1 MTRSTSKTL
10 FMGALGLAALLAL
23 VVATSAVTQY
33 HSPTATLRPSGKLIL
48 PTVITL
54 RGGMG
59 SRSSRR
65 NAAMAEDEEEDTE
78 SSSSSSS
85 GAMSTE
91 EERDDESS
99 EASSS
104 SSSSEEDLTR
114 SRRRRTG
121 SGKAMRRGR
130 SKQHVEEESE
140 EESVSSSSSSSS
152 ASSSSAAEEEEEGE
166 ESSSS
171 SSTADGEDEEMEEDE
186 EKESGSRR
194 RRRMRRSKEDE
205 DESDTSSSSSAASTT
220 EESDGDDTGSVVE
233 ETETGEEEDEDG
245 EDDHRMAED
254 DESDFDQDYDD
265 TYGAPKRLTYSG
277 PESRE
282 MTVAN
287 SVDRD
292 LAEKVA
298 HDEGSE
304 LVVVDRDDHGASL
317 LSGLEFLRA
326 RHAEHGSAKSFCDVA
341 LEGGGAHVP
350 AHKCLL
356 AAISPEL
363 EALVNTADKKGVVKL
378 SGVEARGL
386 HAAIAFIYNGTVDIP
401 RADLPAVLKASDV
414 LSLRPLKNACLDNML
429 AGRNPSPE
437 IPDPA
442 PSTLNTACPGSMT
455 GLCPNQNTRTQGPE
469 GLS

>member
-1 MTRSTSKTL
+1 
-10 FMGALGLAALLAL
+10 
-23 VVATSAVTQY
+23 V
-33 HSPTATLRPSGKLIL
+33 
-48 PTVITL
+48 
-54 RGGMG
+54 
-59 SRSSRR
+59 
-65 NAAMAEDEEEDTE
+65 EED
-78 SSSSSSS
+78 
-85 GAMSTE
+85 
-91 EERDDESS
+91 
-99 EASSS
+99 
-104 SSSSEEDLTR
+104 SEED
-114 SRRRRTG
+114 
-121 SGKAMRRGR
+121 
-130 SKQHVEEESE
+130 
-140 EESVSSSSSSSS
+140 SVSSSSS
-152 ASSSSAAEEEEEGE
+152 SSSSAAEEEEEE

-171 SSTADGEDEEMEEDE
+171 SSTADDEDEEMDEDE

-194 RRRMRRSKEDE
+194 RMRRRMRRSKEHE

-220 EESDGDDTGSVVE
+220 DESDGDETGSVVE
-233 ETETGEEEDEDG
+233 ETETGEEEDEDEDE

-254 DESDFDQDYDD
+254 DESDFDEDD
-265 TYGAPKRLTYSG
+265 DNTYGAPKRLTYSG

-442 PSTLNTACPGSMT
+442 PKTLNKACPVSMT
-455 GLCPNQNTRTQGPE
+455 GLCPTQN
-469 GLS
+469 S

>member
-1 MTRSTSKTL
+1 MTRSTSKTF

-23 VVATSAVTQY
+23 VVATSAVMHHQ
-33 HSPTATLRPSGKLIL
+33 SPTATLRPSGKLIL
-48 PTVITL
+48 PSAMTL

-65 NAAMAEDEEEDTE
+65 NAAMAEDEEEETE

-104 SSSSEEDLTR
+104 SSSSEEEQAR

-121 SGKAMRRGR
+121 SGESMRRGR
-130 SKQHVEEESE
+130 SKQHVEEDSE
-140 EESVSSSSSSSS
+140 EDSVSSSSS
-152 ASSSSAAEEEEEGE
+152 SSSSAAEEEEEE

-171 SSTADGEDEEMEEDE
+171 SSTADDEDEEMDEDE

-194 RRRMRRSKEDE
+194 RMRRRMRRSKEHE

-220 EESDGDDTGSVVE
+220 DESDGDETGSVVE
-233 ETETGEEEDEDG
+233 ETETGEEEDEDEDE

-254 DESDFDQDYDD
+254 DESDFDEDD
-265 TYGAPKRLTYSG
+265 DNTYGAPKRLTYSG

-298 HDEGSE
+298 HDDGSE

-429 AGRNPSPE
+429 AGGL
-437 IPDPA
+437 PDPMISK
-442 PSTLNTACPGSMT
+442 PRTLNPK
-455 GLCPNQNTRTQGPE
+455 P
-469 GLS
+469 

>member
-1 MTRSTSKTL
+1 MTGSTSKTF

-59 SRSSRR
+59 SRRSSRR

-104 SSSSEEDLTR
+104 SSSSEEDPTR

-130 SKQHVEEESE
+130 SKQHVEGESE
-140 EESVSSSSSSSS
+140 EESVSSSSSS

-171 SSTADGEDEEMEEDE
+171 SSTADDEDEEMEEDE

-254 DESDFDQDYDD
+254 DESDFDEDYDD

-298 HDEGSE
+298 HDDGSE

-429 AGRNPSPE
+429 AGGL
-437 IPDPA
+437 PDPMISK
-442 PSTLNTACPGSMT
+442 PRTLN
-455 GLCPNQNTRTQGPE
+455 PNPYPRSDYLETPDHARPQP
-469 GLS
+469 

>member
-1 MTRSTSKTL
+1 MTGSTSKTF

-104 SSSSEEDLTR
+104 SSSSEEDPTR

-130 SKQHVEEESE
+130 SKQHVEGESE
-140 EESVSSSSSSSS
+140 EDS

-171 SSTADGEDEEMEEDE
+171 SSTADDEDEEMEEDE

-254 DESDFDQDYDD
+254 DESDFDEDYDD

-442 PSTLNTACPGSMT
+442 PKTLNKACPVSMT
-455 GLCPNQNTRTQGPE
+455 GLCPTQN
-469 GLS
+469 S